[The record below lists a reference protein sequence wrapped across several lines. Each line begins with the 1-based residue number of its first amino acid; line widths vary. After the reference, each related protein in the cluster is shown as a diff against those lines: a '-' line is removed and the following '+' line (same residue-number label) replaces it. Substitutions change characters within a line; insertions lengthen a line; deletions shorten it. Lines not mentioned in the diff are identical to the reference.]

1 MSGNAFAYGRFAI
14 AALLVFGGIAA
25 IYWGYRLF
33 LHGAGLSRA
42 IDQLDFKSDWGK
54 VSFAGM
60 TVGSALMVTSVFW
73 GGFAYMSVPK
83 LELAG
88 DLTKITQVPVTN
100 TGPAD
105 VASAVG
111 ATIIDKD
118 KATIGTIKDVVLTS
132 PTQAAGYVVDLA
144 GSKPS
149 GKPVFLGANAVT
161 FGKGGTASVHLST
174 DQFLQLNPVTKSDD
188 KRQWQLE
195 K

>member
-1 MSGNAFAYGRFAI
+1 
-14 AALLVFGGIAA
+14 
-25 IYWGYRLF
+25 
-33 LHGAGLSRA
+33 
-42 IDQLDFKSDWGK
+42 
-54 VSFAGM
+54 M
-60 TVGSALMVTSVFW
+60 TVGGALMVTSVFW
-73 GGFAYMSVPK
+73 GGFAYMSAPK

-144 GSKPS
+144 GSKPIES
-149 GKPVFLGANAVT
+149 VFRRERCNLRQRWHCLGA
-161 FGKGGTASVHLST
+161 FEYR
-174 DQFLQLNPVTKSDD
+174 PV
-188 KRQWQLE
+188 LAA
-195 K
+195 